1 MTARKDKT
9 VDELFEE
16 IDEESAEI
24 GLYFNRLRKIADRME
39 EMADIMEGGMMSD
52 DLEDMA
58 EQVRENKFDIQDSV
72 TVMTRHSREIQR
84 REER

>member
-72 TVMTRHSREIQR
+72 TVMTRHAREIER
-84 REER
+84 REE